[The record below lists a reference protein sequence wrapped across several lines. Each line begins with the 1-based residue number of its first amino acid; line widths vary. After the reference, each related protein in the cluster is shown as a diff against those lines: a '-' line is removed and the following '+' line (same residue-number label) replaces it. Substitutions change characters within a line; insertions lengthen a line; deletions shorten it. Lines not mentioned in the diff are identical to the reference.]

1 MFGDRPVM
9 TLGYGTANE
18 MLKWEITRMINVG
31 VDLGFLDNRLN
42 VTFDYFFNRTKDI
55 LLQLPTPTTYGGG
68 DPNQNAGIVSTKGW
82 ELNVNYRFNTGE
94 VHHKLAANVSDS
106 RNKVV
111 SLRGEEKISNINIL
125 REGSPIWAYY
135 AYKATACSRM
145 KRKSSKAPLLHL
157 M

>member
-1 MFGDRPVM
+1 
-9 TLGYGTANE
+9 
-18 MLKWEITRMINVG
+18 MINVG

-111 SLRGEEKISNINIL
+111 SLRGEEKSVTLTSCAKAL
-125 REGSPIWAYY
+125 RYGHTMHT
-135 AYKATACSRM
+135 KQTACSRM